1 MSTIALLP
9 GDGIGAEIL
18 DGPVAYLRQLER
30 EGLPVRVTGPFPYGT
45 TGWLQ
50 TGTTLPA
57 ETVEACRDADVVLSG
72 AVGSHPGVSS
82 DECPNP
88 EAALIALRHE
98 FDLRIS
104 VRTVRVPGRPDVVIV
119 RNIIG
124 GAYGSPDQR
133 VESDGVR
140 PAEDRLVLD
149 PAHVQEVFDIAVE
162 HARAMP
168 GRRTISVDK
177 ASVYATSRLW
187 RRLSRSTSESSG
199 VVFENVN
206 VDRAAY
212 ELVKYD
218 DLPAVIV
225 TEGLFGD
232 ILSDVVC
239 ARAGSPALCGSA
251 TINPDRTFGSGI
263 TALFEPAHG
272 SSPHRTGSRRS
283 NPTGSWLA
291 LVDLLAWCPDLAA
304 LGLHRQVRQALDS
317 VIETAPPTYDLASP
331 GADTIDLDEFNERV
345 LEALGTGCDRRP
357 VAPTTNG

>member
-9 GDGIGAEIL
+9 GDGIGTEIL

-30 EGLPVRVTGPFPYGT
+30 DGAPVRVTGPFPYGT

-50 TGTTLPA
+50 TGSTLPE
-57 ETVEACRDADVVLSG
+57 ETVLGCREADVVLSG
-72 AVGSHPGVSS
+72 AVGAHPGVSG

-104 VRTVRVPGRPDVVIV
+104 VRTVRVPGDNDVVIV
-119 RNIIG
+119 RNITG

-133 VESDGVR
+133 VESDGTN

-149 PAHVQEVFDIAVE
+149 PRHVQEVFDIAVE
-162 HARAMP
+162 NALAMP
-168 GRRTISVDK
+168 GRRVISVDK

-187 RRLSRSTSESSG
+187 RTLSRSTAAATG
-199 VVFENVN
+199 VAFDNVN

-218 DLPAVIV
+218 ELPGVIV

-232 ILSDVVC
+232 ILSDIVC

-251 TINPDRTFGSGI
+251 TINPDRPFGHGI

-291 LVDLLAWCPDLAA
+291 LADLLAWCPDLVG
-304 LGLHRQVRQALDS
+304 LGLHTRVRAALDH
-317 VIETAPPTYDLASP
+317 VIETAPATYDLATGDEP
-331 GADTIDLDEFNERV
+331 TIDMDDFNERV
-345 LEALGTGCDRRP
+345 LESLD
-357 VAPTTNG
+357 PTP